1 MVKKPKPEFSKKE
14 LEQIDAWAQDII
26 VRTIAFIG
34 VERANHSNYMQYLDK
49 TIAYAYRAAEN
60 MMRALKARD

>member
-1 MVKKPKPEFSKKE
+1 MAKKPKPEFSKKE

-34 VERANHSNYMQYLDK
+34 VERASYTNRHHIDK
-49 TIAYAYRAAEN
+49 TTAYAYRAAEN
-60 MMRALKARD
+60 MMRALKAKD